1 MNRSAPSGKSI
12 IKRKKKA
19 LLFLFSSPLF
29 LHGTQ
34 PIPKDEDNPLGDA
47 KDWALA
53 HRGDLRNVLHKAPA
67 FYKTLGFG
75 LVSSKSFL

>member
-1 MNRSAPSGKSI
+1 MNRSAQGGKNI
-12 IKRKKKA
+12 IKRKKRT
-19 LLFLFSSPLF
+19 LRFLSFSLPF
-29 LHGTQ
+29 YGTQ
-34 PIPKDEDNPLGDA
+34 PIPKKEDNLLGDA

-75 LVSSKSFL
+75 LVSLKSFW

>member
-1 MNRSAPSGKSI
+1 MNRSAPSGKNI
-12 IKRKKKA
+12 IKGKKKA
-19 LLFLFSSPLF
+19 LLFLLFSSPF
-29 LHGTQ
+29 YGTQ

-75 LVSSKSFL
+75 LVCSKSFW